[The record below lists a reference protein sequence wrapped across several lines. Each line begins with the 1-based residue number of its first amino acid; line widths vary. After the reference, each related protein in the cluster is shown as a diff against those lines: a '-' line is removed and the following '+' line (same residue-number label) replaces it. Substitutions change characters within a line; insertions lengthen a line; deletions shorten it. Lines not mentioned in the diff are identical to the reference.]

1 VENLIFVVIFL
12 PLLTAIGIQIIS
24 KLVNE
29 LLLNFLTI
37 NSALLSFTL
46 ASGMFAFLL
55 MNKFEPIHLEFFTW
69 IPNPEILF

>member
-1 VENLIFVVIFL
+1 MENLIFVVIFL

-37 NSALLSFTL
+37 NSALLSFTT
-46 ASGMFAFLL
+46 A
-55 MNKFEPIHLEFFTW
+55 
-69 IPNPEILF
+69 